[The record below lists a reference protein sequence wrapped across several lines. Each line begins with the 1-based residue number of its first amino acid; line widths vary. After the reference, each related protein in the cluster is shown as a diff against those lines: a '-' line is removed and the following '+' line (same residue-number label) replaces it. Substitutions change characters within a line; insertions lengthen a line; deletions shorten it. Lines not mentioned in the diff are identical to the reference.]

1 MSKFL
6 NTSEFIV
13 MINSRGFLHACIFW
27 YCDNF
32 CAFFLYF
39 NPIECLVCSRVSTT
53 QTTTISKS
61 GVLKSYDYP
70 SKYIRGKVECYWPIV
85 AGNNQIIRLTVQTL
99 DVHGCKRCGNLQV
112 WFSRFQ
118 ECKELYI
125 VQYFTTTSL
134 EIDVK

>member
-1 MSKFL
+1 MTTTLDTSFSE
-6 NTSEFIV
+6 NTMVLSAR
-13 MINSRGFLHACIFW
+13 RGFLHACIFW

-32 CAFFLYF
+32 CAFILYF

-70 SKYIRGKVECYWPIV
+70 SKYLRGKVECYWPIV

-112 WFSRFQ
+112 WFSRF
-118 ECKELYI
+118 
-125 VQYFTTTSL
+125 
-134 EIDVK
+134 